1 VLPDKSIWGWIT
13 VLMWIAGRARCLGG
27 KHERSEKHAERVGEG
42 DKYVSRCRYCGV
54 HMTRRAKRDWI
65 VTPRGA
71 R

>member
-1 VLPDKSIWGWIT
+1 
-13 VLMWIAGRARCLGG
+13 MGRVFGLISGRLRCFGG
-27 KHERSEKHAERVGEG
+27 RHERSEKHAQRVGE
-42 DKYVSRCRYCGV
+42 DEKFISKCRYCGV

>member
-1 VLPDKSIWGWIT
+1 MWDWIS
-13 VLMWIAGRARCLGG
+13 GRIRCIGG
-27 KHERSEKHAERVGEG
+27 KHERSEKHAQRSGGE
-42 DKYVSRCRYCGV
+42 DQYISKCRYCGV